1 MREEPSGIY
10 LSAIDS
16 DRFGIPIARVGWMTP
31 ELLPV
36 ALKFCRE
43 NGVRLLMTKCQAEA
57 TGTIQALEREQFSFT
72 EAINVYERNVVKQ
85 AIPADKG
92 EVRVRAATAAE
103 AEAIAAMGGEA
114 FRGYPSHYR
123 SDPRLDPAKSD
134 EIYVDWVRRSCLSRE
149 VADVVLVAELGG
161 EPVGVFTIKMNDAK
175 EADTGLAGVVPRAR
189 RHGVLE
195 ALIIAALRW
204 AKAEGAGYLLGLM
217 QMNNI
222 QVLRITIRLGFFPR
236 SSFFTFHKWFDP
248 E

>member
-1 MREEPSGIY
+1 VRAEPSEVY
-10 LSAIDS
+10 LSDIDS
-16 DRFGIPIARVGWMTP
+16 QRFGIPIARVAWMTR
-31 ELLPV
+31 EVLP
-36 ALKFCRE
+36 ATLKFCRE
-43 NGVRLLMTKCQAEA
+43 NRVRLLMTKCDAQA
-57 TGTIQALEREQFSFT
+57 TSTIQALEQDGFLFM

-85 AIPADKG
+85 PIPADKG
-92 EVRVRAATAAE
+92 EIIVRSATAAE
-103 AEAIAAMGGEA
+103 ADAIAAVGGEA
-114 FRGYPSHYR
+114 FHGYPSHYR

-149 VADVVLVAELGG
+149 VADVVLVAEVEGA
-161 EPVGVFTIKMNDAK
+161 PVGIFTIKMNGPK
-175 EADTGLAGVVPRAR
+175 EADPGLAGVIPRVR

-204 AKAEGAGYLLGLM
+204 AKAEGAEHLLGFM

-222 QVLRITIRLGFFPR
+222 AVLRVTIRLGFFPR

>member
-1 MREEPSGIY
+1 MREEPSGAY

-16 DRFGIPIARVGWMTP
+16 DRFGLPIARVAWMTP
-31 ELLPV
+31 ETLP
-36 ALKFCRE
+36 AAIKFCRE
-43 NGVRLLMTKCQAEA
+43 NGIRLLMTKCQAEA
-57 TGTIQALEREQFSFT
+57 TPTIQALEREGFYFT
-72 EAINVYERNVVKQ
+72 EAINVYERDVVKQ
-85 AIPADKG
+85 PIPADKG
-92 EVRVRAATAAE
+92 VVRVREATAAE

-149 VADVVLVAELGG
+149 VADVVLVAEQVAV
-161 EPVGVFTIKMNDAK
+161 PVGIFTIKMNDSK
-175 EADTGLAGVVPRAR
+175 EADTGLAGVVPSAR

-195 ALIIAALRW
+195 ALIIAALEW
-204 AKAEGAGYLLGLM
+204 SKAHGAEYLLGLM

-222 QVLRITIRLGFFPR
+222 AVLRVTIRLGFFPR
-236 SSFFTFHKWFDP
+236 STFFTFHRWFDP

>member
-1 MREEPSGIY
+1 MRAEPSGVY

-16 DRFGIPIARVGWMTP
+16 ERFGFPIARVGWMNP
-31 ELLPV
+31 EALPE
-36 ALKFCRE
+36 ANRFCRA
-43 NGVRLLMTKCQAEA
+43 NGVRLLMTKCNAEA
-57 TGTIQALEREQFSFT
+57 TGTIQALEHDGFRFM
-72 EAINVYERNVVKQ
+72 EAINIYERNVADL

-92 EVRVRAATAAE
+92 EIVVRSATADE
-103 AEAIAAMGGEA
+103 AEAIAIVGGEA

-134 EIYVDWVRRSCLSRE
+134 DIYVDWVRRSCLSRD
-149 VADVVLVAELGG
+149 VADVVLVAELEGD
-161 EPVGVFTIKMNDAK
+161 PVGIFTIKRYDPK
-175 EADTGLAGVVPRAR
+175 DADTGLAGVVPRAR

-195 ALIIAALRW
+195 ALILAALRW
-204 AKAEGAGYLLGLM
+204 TKAEGAKYLLGLM

-222 QVLRITIRLGFFPR
+222 AVLRVTIRLGFFPR

>member
-1 MREEPSGIY
+1 VRQEPSGPY
-10 LSAIDS
+10 LSNIDS
-16 DRFGIPIARVGWMTP
+16 DRFGIPIARVAWMTP
-31 ELLPV
+31 EILPV

-43 NGVRLLMTKCQAEA
+43 SGVRLLMTKCPADA
-57 TGTIQALEREQFSFT
+57 TDTIQALERERFLFT

-85 AIPADKG
+85 PIPADKG
-92 EVRVRAATAAE
+92 EVLVRSASTAE

-149 VADVVLVAELGG
+149 VADVVLVAEIEGS
-161 EPVGVFTIKMNDAK
+161 PVGVFTIKMNHPK

-189 RHGVLE
+189 RQGVLE
-195 ALIIAALRW
+195 ALIIAALQW
-204 AKAEGAGYLLGLM
+204 SKAQGADYLLGLM
-217 QMNNI
+217 QMNNV
-222 QVLRITIRLGFFPR
+222 QVLRVTIRLGFFPR

>member
-1 MREEPSGIY
+1 MRAEPSEVY
-10 LSAIDS
+10 LSDIDS
-16 DRFGIPIARVGWMTP
+16 QRFGIPIARVAWMTH
-31 ELLPV
+31 EVLP
-36 ALKFCRE
+36 ATLKFCRE
-43 NGVRLLMTKCQAEA
+43 NRVRLLMTKCDAQA
-57 TGTIQALEREQFSFT
+57 TSTIQALEQDGFLFM

-85 AIPADKG
+85 PIPADKG
-92 EVRVRAATAAE
+92 EIIVRSATAAE
-103 AEAIAAMGGEA
+103 ADAIAAVGGEA
-114 FRGYPSHYR
+114 FHGYPSHYR

-149 VADVVLVAELGG
+149 VADVVLVAEVEGA
-161 EPVGVFTIKMNDAK
+161 PVGIFTIKMNEPK
-175 EADTGLAGVVPRAR
+175 EADTGLAGVIPRVR

-204 AKAEGAGYLLGLM
+204 AKAEGAEHLLGFM

-222 QVLRITIRLGFFPR
+222 AVLRVTIRLGFFPR

>member
-1 MREEPSGIY
+1 MREEPPGAY

-16 DRFGIPIARVGWMTP
+16 ERFGIPIARVAWMTP
-31 ELLPV
+31 EALPA
-36 ALKFCRE
+36 ALQFCRD
-43 NGVRLLMTKCQAEA
+43 NGVRLLMTKCQAQA
-57 TGTIQALEREQFSFT
+57 TGTIQALEREQFFFT
-72 EAINVYERNVVKQ
+72 EAINVYERNVVQ
-85 AIPADKG
+85 QPIPPDKG
-92 EVRVRAATAAE
+92 EIQVREATPDE
-103 AEAIAAMGGEA
+103 ADAVAAMGGEA

-134 EIYVDWVRRSCLSRE
+134 EIYVDWVRRSCVSRD
-149 VADVVLVAELGG
+149 VADVVLVAELAGD
-161 EPVGVFTIKMNDAK
+161 PVGVFTIKRNDPK

-204 AKAEGAGYLLGLM
+204 SKAQGADYLLGLM
-217 QMNNI
+217 QMNNVA
-222 QVLRITIRLGFFPR
+222 VLRVTIRMGFFPR